1 MIGLVIATHGT
12 IASALAASAEI
23 VLGPQDALSTVDLPA
38 NASGDDAWGMLRDA
52 VAAADR
58 GQGVLILV
66 DMLGGTPS
74 NLSMA
79 LLARE
84 RIEVLTGVNLPMVLR
99 ALRQRQTQALIDLAN
114 DVSAYGQRNI
124 TVASDWLR
132 PAPKEGR

>member
-1 MIGLVIATHGT
+1 MIGLVIATHGR
-12 IASALAASAEI
+12 IASAAAEAAEI
-23 VLGPQDALSTVDLPA
+23 VLGPQDALATVDLPS
-38 NASGDDAWGMLRDA
+38 NASGDDAWGLLRDA

-58 GQGVLILV
+58 GQGALILV

-74 NLSMA
+74 NLAMA

-99 ALRQRQTQALIDLAN
+99 ALRQRDTLALAELAN
-114 DVSAYGQRNI
+114 DVAAYGQRNI

-132 PAPKEGR
+132 PTTKEGR